1 MRPLQLFMQSIQRPN
16 EMTND
21 QVYAAGLLNKALD
34 PATQPEAIR
43 AFLRVEEEFVRERV
57 PPGGRVVDLGC
68 GTGRHLIG
76 LLDVISLGVGIDYE
90 WKYIAEANRLKPDG
104 PLYFLVA
111 DATRV
116 PLSSQF
122 DTALCLT
129 NTWGTMSDK
138 LAVLG
143 EMRRLAPE
151 RGRRLITVFAS
162 TSVEHR
168 RQWYANFG
176 HEVVEITDE
185 HILTGGGLFSEHF
198 TPDRLRNLI
207 GDCEINAIGDVAY
220 LVQA

>member
-1 MRPLQLFMQSIQRPN
+1 
-16 EMTND
+16 MTND
-21 QVYAAGLLNKALD
+21 EVYAAGLLVKALD

-43 AFLRVEEEFVRERV
+43 AFMHAEKELVRELV
-57 PPGGRVVDLGC
+57 PRGGRVIDFGC

-76 LLDVISLGVGIDYE
+76 LLDVISLGVGLDYE
-90 WKYIAEANRLKPDG
+90 WKYIAEANRRKPDG
-104 PLYFLVA
+104 QLFFLVA

-116 PLSSQF
+116 PVSSWF
-122 DTALCLT
+122 DAAICLT

-151 RGRRLITVFAS
+151 TGTRLISVFAS

-176 HEVVEITDE
+176 HEVVEATDE
-185 HILTGGGLFSEHF
+185 HILTSGGLFSEHF

-207 GDCEINAIGDVAY
+207 GECKLNAIGDVAY
-220 LVQA
+220 LIQT

>member
-1 MRPLQLFMQSIQRPN
+1 
-16 EMTND
+16 MTND
-21 QVYAAGLLNKALD
+21 EVYSTGLLNKALD
-34 PATQPEAIR
+34 PVTQPEAIR
-43 AFLRVEEEFVRERV
+43 AFMRAEAELVRESL
-57 PPGGRVVDLGC
+57 PSGGRVIDFGC

-76 LLDVISLGVGIDYE
+76 LLDAISLGIGIDYE
-90 WKYIAEANRLKPDG
+90 WTYIAEANRLKPGG

-116 PLSSQF
+116 PLDSQF
-122 DTALCLT
+122 DAAVCLT

-151 RGRRLITVFAS
+151 AGTRLISVFAS

-176 HEVVEITDE
+176 HEVIEITNE
-185 HILTGGGLFSEHF
+185 HILTSGGLISEHF
-198 TPDRLRNLI
+198 TPERLRNLI
-207 GDCEINAIGDVAY
+207 GECKIKAIGDVAY
-220 LVQA
+220 LVQT

>member
-1 MRPLQLFMQSIQRPN
+1 MI
-16 EMTND
+16 ND
-21 QVYAAGLLNKALD
+21 EVYAAGLLNKALD

-43 AFLRVEEEFVRERV
+43 AFMRAEEELVRELV
-57 PPGGRVVDLGC
+57 PRGGRIIDFGC

-76 LLDVISLGVGIDYE
+76 LRDAISLGVGIDYE
-90 WKYIAEANRLKPDG
+90 WTYIAAANRLKPRG

-116 PLSSQF
+116 PLNSQF
-122 DTALCLT
+122 DAAVCLT

-151 RGRRLITVFAS
+151 PGTRLISVFAS

-176 HEVVEITDE
+176 HDVVESTDE
-185 HILTGGGLFSEHF
+185 HILTSGGLFSEHF
-198 TPDRLRNLI
+198 TPERLRNLV
-207 GDCEINAIGDVAY
+207 GECKLNAIGDVAY
-220 LVQA
+220 LVQT

>member
-1 MRPLQLFMQSIQRPN
+1 
-16 EMTND
+16 MTND
-21 QVYAAGLLNKALD
+21 EVYSTGLLNKALD

-43 AFLRVEEEFVRERV
+43 EFMRAEAELVREIV
-57 PPGGRVVDLGC
+57 PRGGRVIDFGC

-76 LLDVISLGVGIDYE
+76 LFDAISLGVGIDYE
-90 WKYIAEANRLKPDG
+90 WTYIAEANRLKPEG

-116 PLSSQF
+116 PLNSQF
-122 DTALCLT
+122 DAAVCLT

-151 RGRRLITVFAS
+151 AGTRLISVFAS

-176 HEVVEITDE
+176 HEVVEATDE
-185 HILTGGGLFSEHF
+185 HILTSGGLISEHF
-198 TPDRLRNLI
+198 TPERLRNLI
-207 GDCEINAIGDVAY
+207 GECKIKAIGDVAY
-220 LVQA
+220 LVQT